1 MESLLQSRCLLTT
14 ASGGNP
20 RSAPPAGPT
29 QAVAVT
35 VTDVDETGVSA
46 PVDADAGIN
55 TVLENSAAGTSV
67 GITATASDADASNTA
82 VTFSLTNTA
91 GGRFVINATT
101 GVVSVAAGAV
111 LDFEAA
117 TPHGIVL
124 RALSADG
131 STSDTAYTI
140 VIGDVAETV
149 VLLNKTSAAN
159 TLTGGNDTLS
169 GLGGGDVINGG
180 IGNDL
185 VNGGSGNDIIDGGV
199 GTDILNR
206 NGDNDLLLIRA
217 AEAATDQMS
226 GGDGISTIRVAAGC
240 GIVTPKNLA
249 ANDIE
254 TSMAAAKSFKAALL
268 RTS

>member
-1 MESLLQSRCLLTT
+1 M
-14 ASGGNP
+14 
-20 RSAPPAGPT
+20 
-29 QAVAVT
+29 AVT

-140 VIGDVAETV
+140 AIGDVAETV

-159 TLTGGNDTLS
+159 TLTGGESSDTINENGGNDTLS
-169 GLGGGDVINGG
+169 GLGGGDVINVG